1 MKRLLLL
8 AAVLFL
14 AITGIFLW
22 IYQHNNKPNY
32 VTAKVE
38 RGEIIQQVVATG
50 VVNAVTTVQ
59 VGSQA
64 SGRIIKLYADYN
76 SIVKKGDLIAE
87 LDPSLFQ
94 AQVNQASGSLE
105 NAKAA
110 VGVQNANVQ
119 ASFAN
124 LENVKLGIE
133 SAKALVASAKAE
145 VSRLAALKEDA
156 KRNMDRN
163 EELLRRNLIAKSDRD
178 TSRTSYDA
186 IIAQIEGAIAQSTAS
201 QQKLLQAK
209 SQHNTAKAQYIA
221 AGAQAKAAQA
231 QVMQASAALEIAET
245 NLRYTKIYAPVNG
258 IVIARNVDE
267 GQTVAA
273 SLQAPTLFLIAED
286 LTKMK
291 VDANIDEADVGRIKE
306 GMLSE
311 FTVDAYPEETFQ
323 GKVIQVRNNPTTVQN
338 VVTYNSVIEVS
349 NPGLKLK
356 PGMTANLSILI
367 KRKDS
372 VLKLSNAALR
382 FRLPEKKI
390 KYSSATNSA
399 APKNANN
406 IRQQDKQQ
414 HENQFGGRIR
424 KKDAKVWILSTS
436 GIPQERTVILGISNG
451 LFTEIQNGDLQEGD
465 QVITGVEEKRK
476 NKNGT
481 QRIPAMPGRRF

>member
-1 MKRLLLL
+1 MKRLFLL

-14 AITGIFLW
+14 AITGVFLW

-32 VTAKVE
+32 ITAKVE
-38 RGEIIQQVVATG
+38 RGDIIQQVVATG

-59 VGSQA
+59 VGSQV

-94 AQVNQASGSLE
+94 AQVNQASGNLE

-145 VSRLAALKEDA
+145 VSRLTTLKEDA

-186 IIAQIEGAIAQSTAS
+186 IIAQIEGAMAQSTAS

-221 AGAQAKAAQA
+221 AEAQVKAAQA

-273 SLQAPTLFLIAED
+273 SLQAPILFLIAED

-291 VDANIDEADVGRIKE
+291 VDANIDEADVGRIEE

-349 NPGLKLK
+349 NPDLKLK

-372 VLKLSNAALR
+372 VLKLPNAALR
-382 FRLPEKKI
+382 FRLPEKRKE
-390 KYSSATNSA
+390 YSAAANGA

-414 HENQFGGRIR
+414 HEKQFGGRIR
-424 KKDAKVWILSTS
+424 KKDTKVWILSTS
-436 GIPQERTVILGISNG
+436 GIPQERAVILGINNG